1 MKKQKLL
8 ALLLSAGMLVS
19 LAGCGA
25 AETPDAET
33 DAEDGSL
40 EDTAISLLTSG
51 GHSDTAGKEETVY
64 VVADSDGTPRRVIVE
79 NWLKNPDGSDRL
91 TDRTELTGVEN
102 TKGDETYTKNADGT
116 ITWNAL
122 GSDIYYQ
129 GRTDKA
135 LPVDVHVSYALDGK
149 TVDAEDLAGASGHV
163 AITFRY
169 TNNTGRD
176 AVIDGEHCT
185 IYQPYV
191 MVSGLLLDNDTASN
205 VTVTNGKTVNDG
217 DRTVVV
223 GMAMPGLNES
233 LGLADV
239 TDGKIEF
246 PEEVTIEAD
255 VTDFSLLTTLTLAS
269 GDALGQLG
277 LDDIGDLDD
286 LEGKIGELTD
296 GAGKLVDGTAEFSN
310 YMGQLSDASDALTGG
325 AADVDTYMNALSDG
339 LSALQ
344 SAVTDQPDGAAKL
357 LAGTQ
362 ALNGALKSGYTG
374 EDASKYGV
382 YEAVGAMAE
391 GAASISEAATGI
403 MTGASA
409 ISGAAGQIAA
419 GAVSGDMSDTANY
432 GIYEAAEA
440 VKTGLTSAV
449 QQLSENL
456 AAAGTALGQANT
468 YSQQAL
474 DVLSGVLAS
483 GENLTAEQQ
492 AAITGAMQAV
502 SGSQQYVAAVQ
513 SQLGQSL
520 DLSSAFAALDSIQTG
535 AQTIRYAASEIAA
548 GAVSGD
554 TSDPAKYGIYEA
566 AAAVKAGADQLNAAA
581 RQVMAGIDT
590 MTNEENLGAI
600 IAGLEDLNRQ
610 SGTLIG
616 AVNTLRSGASS
627 LSEGTGTLSSG
638 LSEADSAVKQ
648 LYESSLELKDGMAQL
663 DSDGIRQIADLV
675 RGELETV
682 FHRLQAVQDYAAEP
696 ASFAGAPDGVES
708 SVKFIYKTDAIQ
720 K

>member
-1 MKKQKLL
+1 MKSKKIP
-8 ALLLSAGMLVS
+8 ALLLAAGMLMS

-25 AETPDAET
+25 AAEPSAEPS
-33 DAEDGSL
+33 AEDSL

-64 VVADSDGTPRRVIVE
+64 VVADAAGTPKQIIVE

-91 TDRTELTGVEN
+91 TDRTELTDVEN
-102 TKGDETYTKNADGT
+102 TKGDEDYTKNTDGT
-116 ITWNAL
+116 ITWNAN

-135 LPVDVHVSYALDGK
+135 LPVDVNVRYALDGK
-149 TVDAEDLAGASGHV
+149 EVAPEALAGASGHV

-169 TNNTGRD
+169 TNNTARQT
-176 AVIDGEHCT
+176 VIDGKTCT

-191 MVSGLLLDNDTASN
+191 MVSGLLLDNDKASN

-239 TDGKIEF
+239 ADGKIEF

-286 LEGKIGELTD
+286 MEGKIGELTD
-296 GAGKLVDGTAEFSN
+296 GAGKLVDGTAEFSD
-310 YMGQLSDASDALTGG
+310 YMGQLSDAADELNGG
-325 AADVDTYMNALSDG
+325 AAEVDTYMNALSDG
-339 LSALQ
+339 LNTLQ
-344 SAVTDQPDGAAKL
+344 SAVTDLPDGAAKL
-357 LAGTQ
+357 LAGTE
-362 ALNGALKSGYTG
+362 ALSGALKSGYTG

-382 YEAVGAMAE
+382 YEAVGAIAE
-391 GAASISEAATGI
+391 GAASISEAASGI
-403 MTGASA
+403 MEGAST

-432 GIYEAAEA
+432 GIYEAAAA
-440 VKTGLTSAV
+440 VKTGLTDAA
-449 QQLSENL
+449 QQLGENL
-456 AAAGTALGQANT
+456 SAAGSALGQANAC
-468 YSQQAL
+468 SQQAL
-474 DVLSGVLAS
+474 DVLSGVLAA
-483 GENLTAEQQ
+483 ENLTAEQQ

-502 SGSQQYVAAVQ
+502 GGSQQYVSAVQ

-535 AQTIRYAASEIAA
+535 AQTIQYAASEIAV

-554 TSDPAKYGIYEA
+554 TSDPENYGIYEA
-566 AAAVKAGADQLNAAA
+566 AAAVKAGADELNAAA
-581 RQVMAGIDT
+581 RKVMAGVDT

-600 IAGLEDLNRQ
+600 IAGLEELNRQ

-616 AVNTLRSGASS
+616 AVDTLRSGANS
-627 LSEGTGTLSSG
+627 LREGTGALSTG
-638 LSEADSAVKQ
+638 VNEADSAVKK
-648 LYESSLELKDGMAQL
+648 LFESSLELKDGMAQL

-675 RGELETV
+675 QGELETV
-682 FHRLQAVQDYAAEP
+682 FHRLQAVQSYAEEQE
-696 ASFAGAPDGVES
+696 SFAGSPDGVES
-708 SVKFIYKTDAIQ
+708 SVKFIYKTDTI
-720 K
+720 KK